1 MRPHHPT
8 IAAALWLALAS
19 QALAERHIIVAD
31 HDIRKVLKIKDD
43 GTLLWD
49 SPNNNGHDV
58 QLLQNG
64 NLLIVNTPVVQ
75 EVRPDKT
82 VAWEVGKPIVEIAES
97 AQRLPNGNTVIADN
111 GRHRVIEITPAKEV
125 VWEFVVENINNRP
138 RPTMRQVRRLPN
150 GNTLICAS
158 TQDRVIEVAPDGKI
172 VWSFAIPFPYLATRL
187 EDGHTLISSGS
198 GYGSEPGYY
207 LVEVAPGGEVVWKY
221 GGADSPAD
229 QHLNWPSGFVRLP
242 GGNTLIS
249 IARDGVIREVSP
261 DKQTLRTIRSPA
273 MKHPCT
279 LVVVDE

>member
-1 MRPHHPT
+1 MSLRHPR

-19 QALAERHIIVAD
+19 QAAAERHIIVAD
-31 HDIRKVLKIKDD
+31 HDNRKVIKIKDD

-49 SPNNNGHDV
+49 ATNNNGHDV
-58 QLLQNG
+58 QLLPNG

-75 EVRPDKT
+75 EVRPDRT
-82 VAWEVGKPIVEIAES
+82 VAWEVGKPVVEVAES

-111 GRHRVIEITPAKEV
+111 GRHRVIEVTPAREV
-125 VWEFVVENINNRP
+125 VWQFVVENTNHRP

-158 TQDRVIEVAPDGKI
+158 TQDRVIEVAPDGQI

-198 GYGSEPGYY
+198 GFGSEPGYY
-207 LVEVAPGGEVVWKY
+207 LVEVDPRGEVVWKY
-221 GGADSPAD
+221 GGADSPPD

-242 GGNTLIS
+242 GGNILIS

-261 DKQTLRTIRSPA
+261 DKKTIRTIRSPA